1 MGTGLPSVCPGGRPP
16 LGNRTGGRLAP
27 HHKPR
32 PIHGSN
38 PPFNALTGLWLEL
51 FPAALAAG
59 TATCVGRRWG
69 PVACARKYRAPG
81 GPTSFPVWASAIV
94 PTSRYVLP
102 IGRRG
107 TCRFGG
113 ERGMTKLPWIQPLPS
128 LFHCQTSSVPPV
140 CPFCGI
146 SAREP
151 LAKGNPE
158 TIRWMVHQGVWCH
171 KRCVRTKL
179 SSQNVCLRRGGH
191 GKGRGA
197 LVTAG
202 LHSHNKHGPHG
213 SLGACQCPVGAY
225 MKPMGAIGRH
235 LCT

>member
-1 MGTGLPSVCPGGRPP
+1 
-16 LGNRTGGRLAP
+16 
-27 HHKPR
+27 
-32 PIHGSN
+32 
-38 PPFNALTGLWLEL
+38 
-51 FPAALAAG
+51 
-59 TATCVGRRWG
+59 
-69 PVACARKYRAPG
+69 
-81 GPTSFPVWASAIV
+81 
-94 PTSRYVLP
+94 
-102 IGRRG
+102 
-107 TCRFGG
+107 
-113 ERGMTKLPWIQPLPS
+113 MTKLPWIQPLPS